1 MIFAEDIA
9 VDQSNSDDTFCG
21 GAPRRTRLLDTPP
34 HRCPPPAQEDSG
46 SDIPGDPVIALKD
59 FGKQPLWK
67 ISGTPSDW
75 QYFRPHRPRRH
86 SKQNP
91 APEGIIYMEIL
102 QCLVFRNL
110 DAIHC

>member
-1 MIFAEDIA
+1 M
-9 VDQSNSDDTFCG
+9 
-21 GAPRRTRLLDTPP
+21 
-34 HRCPPPAQEDSG
+34 
-46 SDIPGDPVIALKD
+46 IALKD

-67 ISGTPSDW
+67 ISATPSDW
-75 QYFRPHRPRRH
+75 HNFRPHRPRRH

-110 DAIHC
+110 DSIHFYLIIFFLICPEGL